1 MMVVLKDGKE
11 NGTWNHDRGSKLVPH
26 LCWAADLK
34 GMIKASAYFRI
45 NYNAS
50 CQMWTY
56 FLCGMRSRKT
66 P

>member
-1 MMVVLKDGKE
+1 MVVLKDGKE

-50 CQMWTY
+50 CQM
-56 FLCGMRSRKT
+56 
-66 P
+66 